1 MSGSKDRSFVFGLGA
16 TIASEAIGRG
26 SALAFQF
33 LVANQLGASL
43 YGGVALAL
51 ASAALLFPLA
61 DMGLQNLALKTS
73 AADPTGS
80 STSSLLGMKGFFV
93 PFYLVPLAI
102 WALWAREPGDRLP
115 LLWAGMFYL
124 LQSIGDMFRQIYRGR
139 SMTRVELVAR
149 IGMPVGNIASLVLVW
164 FWRPE
169 PAGALF
175 ALCLGPAALALSY
188 AALLPKRD
196 IRFSFSGKEIGLL
209 RANLKL
215 IVQSISYLAIVG
227 FSTRIDAFVL
237 QGCASTKEVGRYFA
251 VLNFVMAG
259 GFLAQ
264 GVSSYLYPRLHRQI
278 DRRSRA
284 FFRAAAIQTAVGT
297 CMLAGIA
304 IVGPLLF
311 AKIFHAASYAGAQS
325 LLPGMGAMLLCSTL
339 DWLWLSVLLGKDKLW
354 LTCVGLVPLLGS
366 KLLFGPAWS
375 ARDGATGMMHA
386 ALLGSVATTAFGA
399 VAAYFAFTRGGEAG
413 N

>member
-1 MSGSKDRSFVFGLGA
+1 MSGSKDRSFAFGLAA
-16 TIASEAIGRG
+16 TITSETIGRG

-43 YGGVALAL
+43 YGSVALAL

-61 DMGLQNLALKTS
+61 DMGLQNLALKTA
-73 AADPTGS
+73 AADPGGS
-80 STSSLLGMKGFFV
+80 STPSLLFMKCFFM

-102 WALWAREPGDRLP
+102 WALLAKEPGDRMP

-139 SMTRVELVAR
+139 SMTGIELVAR
-149 IGMPVGNIASLVLVW
+149 IGMPIGNLASLVLVW
-164 FWRPE
+164 FWRPN
-169 PAGALF
+169 PSGALF
-175 ALCLGPAALALSY
+175 ALCLGPAALAVSY
-188 AALLPKRD
+188 AAFFPRHDL
-196 IRFSFSGKEIGLL
+196 RFVFSGKELGLV

-215 IVQSISYLAIVG
+215 IAQSILYLAIVG
-227 FSTRIDAFVL
+227 FSTRIDAFIL
-237 QGCASTKEVGRYFA
+237 EESASTNEVGRYFA

-264 GVSSYLYPRLHRQI
+264 GVSSYLYPRLHRQA
-278 DRRSRA
+278 DRKKRA
-284 FFRAAAIQTAVGT
+284 FFRAAAIQAAVGGS
-297 CMLAGIA
+297 MLAGIA
-304 IVGPLLF
+304 VVGPFLF
-311 AKIFHAASYAGAQS
+311 ANIFHSPSYAGAQS

-375 ARDGATGMMHA
+375 AHEGATGMMRA
-386 ALLGSVATTAFGA
+386 ALMGSVATTMFGA
-399 VAAYFAFTRGGEAG
+399 VAAYFAFTRDDEAD